1 MTQLIINDLSRD
13 YGKKSLEAP
22 MGASVV
28 QGASLSDIVEVLKVI
43 GGVNWDEVEADVKK
57 NDWLDIGF
65 LSIEE
70 VLTILSPWLPQ
81 AGIARGVIRLAQ
93 AIVDNL
99 PPSNQP
105 FNFETF
111 SKGVLAMEGI
121 DWNQLVEALK
131 GDSPVM
137 AALVTTDDLAKIVSQ
152 FVPQAGIANIVLQG
166 LIVIAQHTHESQQS
180 QYPGY
185 HWDALYGWVPDKQG
199 E

>member
-1 MTQLIINDLSRD
+1 MSQYLINDLSRD
-13 YGKKSLEAP
+13 YGNKSLEAP
-22 MGASVV
+22 IGSVI
-28 QGASLSDIVEVLKVI
+28 QGASLSDIIDVLKI
-43 GGVNWDEVEADVKK
+43 INGVSWSEVETDIKK

-65 LSIEE
+65 LSVEE
-70 VLTILSPWLPQ
+70 ALSVLSPWLPQ
-81 AGIARGVIRLAQ
+81 AGIAKGIIRLAQ

-121 DWNQLVEALK
+121 DWEQLLKALK

-152 FVPQAGIANIVLQG
+152 FVPQAGIANIVLQS
-166 LIVIAQHTHESQQS
+166 LILIAQNTHESQNS
-180 QYPGY
+180 EYPGY
-185 HWDALYGWVPDKQG
+185 HWDALYGWVPDTK
-199 E
+199 